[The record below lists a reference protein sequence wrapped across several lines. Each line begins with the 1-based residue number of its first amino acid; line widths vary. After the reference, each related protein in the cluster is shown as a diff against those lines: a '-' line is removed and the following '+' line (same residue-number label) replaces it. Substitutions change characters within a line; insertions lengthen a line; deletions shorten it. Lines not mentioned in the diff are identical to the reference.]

1 MTMTWEELDDLY
13 QKKSELKRG
22 EELIERLKLRAQ
34 PGAQQIDG
42 MPHGSSVSDR
52 VGDTAIA
59 VAEAEDELK
68 DLKIQIRQ
76 KESEVKEWI
85 KTVRGFETRTALRLR
100 FLDGLSWKEVAGA
113 MDKYYTVSRVQVL
126 CYRLFVEGE

>member
-1 MTMTWEELDDLY
+1 MTWQELDDLY
-13 QKKSELKRG
+13 QMKCELKRG
-22 EELIERLKLRAQ
+22 EELIERLRLRAQ
-34 PGAQQIDG
+34 PGAQQMNG

-59 VAEAEDELK
+59 ITDAEEELK
-68 DLKIQIRQ
+68 DLKAQVEQ
-76 KESEVKEWI
+76 KEMEVREWI
-85 KTVRGFETRTALRLR
+85 KSVRGIETRTALRLR
-100 FLDGLSWKEVAGA
+100 FIRGLSWKEVARS